1 MRRFS
6 IGNPILLVAMI
17 VSLFAFLVVASTA
30 KAADLA
36 AAKKVYD
43 EKCAK
48 CHGDTGKGDGP
59 KAKGLK
65 KKPSDY
71 SNKAEMAKFTDAKL
85 KEETLVGKKPMPS
98 YKGKLDDTTIDDLIA
113 YIRTFAK

>member
-1 MRRFS
+1 MHMSRFGKTFIS
-6 IGNPILLVAMI
+6 LAVVGLFVGGTLVRT
-17 VSLFAFLVVASTA
+17 SR
-30 KAADLA
+30 AADLA
-36 AAKKVYD
+36 NAKQVYG

-59 KAKGLK
+59 KAKNLK
-65 KKPSDY
+65 KQPRDY

-85 KEETLVGKKPMPS
+85 KEETLTGKKPMPS
-98 YKGKLDDTTIDDLIA
+98 YEGKLDDKTIDDLIA